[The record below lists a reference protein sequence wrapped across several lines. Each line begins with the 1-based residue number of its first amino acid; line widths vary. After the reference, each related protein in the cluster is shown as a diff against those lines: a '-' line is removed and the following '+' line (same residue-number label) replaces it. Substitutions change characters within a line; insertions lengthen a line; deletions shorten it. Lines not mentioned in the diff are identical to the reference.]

1 MVFAVLNMSKYIF
14 ALIIVLYTFNALRG
28 FSTRHDYKQAKVCF
42 WQRIL
47 ILVFHLLGF
56 VILFLNNRC
65 EIKYLVLYG
74 IQLVYFLIVYYV
86 FCGLYK
92 KSSQLIV
99 CNMCML
105 LAIGFVMITR
115 LNYDKGLK
123 QFVICALGTLVA
135 MFVPAFFKGLR
146 FIRSL
151 GWIYC
156 FMGLG
161 LLGVLLFCSQVF
173 GANLVLT
180 VGPVSIQPSEFV
192 KILYVLFIASAFN
205 HDKINF
211 GRVVMITFFAAAHVI
226 ILVLTKDLGAALIFF
241 VVYVLMLYVA
251 TRKPV
256 YILLGSAAGAGASVV
271 AYKLFDHIR
280 KRVEVWQDP
289 WPTIDSSG
297 YQICQSLFA
306 IGMGSWFGYGLGQ
319 GLPGAIPVAEKD
331 FMFSVIAEEMGI
343 VFSGCLLIICLNN
356 FMLMMY
362 IASRCRTV
370 FYRLVAVGLGI
381 TYGFQIFLTVG
392 GAMKLIPMTG
402 VTLPFVSYG
411 GSSVV
416 SSLISFALILGIYN
430 LRQDDEEDEQGPEK
444 KKKVK
449 KKVREVYT

>member
-14 ALIIVLYTFNALRG
+14 ALLIVLYTFNALRG

-47 ILVFHLLGF
+47 VLVFHLLGF
-56 VILFLNNRC
+56 VILFLNNQC
-65 EIKYLVLYG
+65 QIKYLIIYG
-74 IQLVYFLIVYYV
+74 AQLVYFLIVFCV

-92 KSSQLIV
+92 RSSQLLV
-99 CNMCML
+99 CNMSLL
-105 LAIGFVMITR
+105 LAVGFIMITR
-115 LNYDKGLK
+115 LDFNKGVK
-123 QFVICALGTLVA
+123 QFVICFLGTLVA
-135 MFVPAFFKGLR
+135 MFVPAFLKGFR

-151 GWIYC
+151 GWVYC
-156 FMGLG
+156 LLGIG
-161 LLGVLLFCSQVF
+161 LLGVLLFCSEVF

-180 VGPVSIQPSEFV
+180 IGPVSIQPSEFV
-192 KILYVLFIASAFN
+192 KILYVLFIASVFN
-205 HDKINF
+205 SDKTGF
-211 GRVVMITFFAAAHVI
+211 GRVVKISFFAAIHVI

-256 YILLGSAAGAGASVV
+256 YMLLGTVAGVGASVA
-271 AYKLFDHIR
+271 AYTLFDHI
-280 KRVEVWQDP
+280 KQRVSIWQNP
-289 WPTIDSSG
+289 WPTIENTG

-306 IGMGSWFGYGLGQ
+306 IGMGGWFGYGLGQ

-331 FMFSVIAEEMGI
+331 FMFSVIAEEMGVI
-343 VFSGCLLIICLNN
+343 ASVCVLVICLNN
-356 FMLMMY
+356 FMLIMY

-392 GAMKLIPMTG
+392 GAMKIIPMTG

-416 SSLISFALILGIYN
+416 SSLISFALVIGIYN
-430 LRQDDEEDEQGPEK
+430 LRQDDEDEHEPEK
-444 KKKVK
+444 KRKVK
-449 KKVREVYT
+449 KKVREVHT

>member
-28 FSTRHDYKQAKVCF
+28 FSTRHDNKQARVCF

-56 VILFLNNRC
+56 TILFLDNKC
-65 EIKYLVLYG
+65 EIKYLILYG
-74 IQLVYFLIVYYV
+74 IQLVYFLIVFYV
-86 FCGLYK
+86 FCGMYK
-92 KSSQLIV
+92 KSSQLLV

-105 LAIGFVMITR
+105 LAVGFVMITR
-115 LNYDKGLK
+115 LNFDKGAK
-123 QFVICALGTLVA
+123 QFVICFAGTVVA
-135 MFVPAFFKGLR
+135 MFVPMFLKGFR

-151 GWIYC
+151 SWVYC
-156 FMGLG
+156 FIGLG

-180 VGPVSIQPSEFV
+180 VGPVSVQPSEFV
-192 KILYVLFIASAFN
+192 KILYVLFVASAFN
-205 HDKINF
+205 SEDTGF
-211 GRVVMITFFAAAHVI
+211 GRVVKITFFAAAHVI

-241 VVYVLMLYVA
+241 VVYVFMLYVA

-256 YILLGSAAGAGASVV
+256 YVLLGGAAGAGASVL
-271 AYKLFDHIR
+271 AYMMFDHIK
-280 KRVEVWQDP
+280 KRVQVWRNP
-289 WPTIDSSG
+289 WPTIENSG

-343 VFSGCLLIICLNN
+343 IFSVCLLVVCLNN

-370 FYRLVAVGLGI
+370 FYRLVAVGLSV

-416 SSLISFALILGIYN
+416 SSLISFAIILGIYN
-430 LRQDDEEDEQGPEK
+430 LRQDDEDEYEPEK

-449 KKVREVYT
+449 KKVREVYS

>member
-14 ALIIVLYTFNALRG
+14 AIIIVIYTINALRG
-28 FSTRHDYKQAKVCF
+28 YSTRHDNKQARVCF

-47 ILVFHLLGF
+47 VLVFHMLGY
-56 VILFLNNRC
+56 VILFLNNEC
-65 EIKYLVLYG
+65 QIKYLALYG
-74 IQLVYFLIVYYV
+74 AQLVYFFVVYYV

-92 KSSQLIV
+92 RSSQILV
-99 CNMCML
+99 CNMSML

-115 LNYDKGLK
+115 LNFNKGVK
-123 QFVICALGTLVA
+123 QFVICFLGTVVA
-135 MFVPAFFKGLR
+135 VFVPVAIKKMR

-151 GWIYC
+151 SWLYC
-156 FMGLG
+156 ILGLG
-161 LLGVLLFCSQVF
+161 LLGVLLFCSEVF

-180 VGPVSIQPSEFV
+180 VGPVSVQPSEFV
-192 KILYVLFIASAFN
+192 KILFVLFVASAFN
-205 HDKINF
+205 SEKRNF
-211 GRVVMITFFAAAHVI
+211 GYVVKVTVLAAAHVA

-241 VVYVLMLYVA
+241 IVYVFMLYVA
-251 TRKPV
+251 TRQPLYV
-256 YILLGSAAGAGASVV
+256 LFGGVAGGTAAVGA
-271 AYKLFDHIR
+271 YMLFEHI
-280 KRVEVWQDP
+280 KQRVRIWQNP
-289 WPTIDSSG
+289 WKTIDSSG

-343 VFSGCLLIICLNN
+343 VFSVCLLIICLNN
-356 FMLMMY
+356 FMIMMY
-362 IASRCRTV
+362 IAARCRTA
-370 FYRLVAVGLGI
+370 FYRLVAVGI
-381 TYGFQIFLTVG
+381 SVTYGFQIFLTVG

-416 SSLISFALILGIYN
+416 SSLVSFAIILGIFN
-430 LRQDDEEDEQGPEK
+430 LRQEDEDEYEPEK
-444 KKKVK
+444 KRKVK